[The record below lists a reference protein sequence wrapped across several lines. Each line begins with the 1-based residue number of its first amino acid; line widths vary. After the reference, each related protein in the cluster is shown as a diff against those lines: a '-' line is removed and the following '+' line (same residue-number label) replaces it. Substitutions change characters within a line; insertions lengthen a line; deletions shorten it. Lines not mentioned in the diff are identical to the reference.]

1 MSTSRRFPTVAALA
15 WALST
20 GTARAEPRHPTH
32 VACVGDSITAGAGAS
47 STNKG
52 YPSQLQGLL
61 GSGVQ
66 VKNFGN
72 SGSTLLTAPYG
83 DKPYT
88 QQVEYTSATS
98 FVTGAGA
105 SAVVSVVIIL
115 GANDSKPYN
124 WEPGGKPKN
133 DQQFLKDYRALV
145 DHFTALSPKPVVY
158 VGYPLATGNDPC
170 CDIRGDVI
178 ANEQLP
184 LIEQLA
190 VEKRLPIIDLNA
202 PTTGHPEYFGDGV
215 HPTDAGYLVL
225 ANLVKAGLAREPQVI
240 ISSPKPGA
248 TLEAGMVA
256 LSADAGDS
264 TVDWTSVE
272 FFEGDTSLGK
282 ATAKPFTVSWAA
294 PAGPHSITAKATD
307 TTLATGVS
315 PALAF
320 TVAAGGGGGV
330 AGGGGGGQGGAA
342 NGGMSPGGV
351 TSGSSSGGSPNGMTG
366 GGRATGGTP
375 GAGTAG
381 APIGSGGPGAMN
393 PSGAAGSASS
403 ATTTPAKADGSCG
416 CRLPGTRGGSG
427 LSLLGVAASAVLGV
441 RRRRSRR

>member
-1 MSTSRRFPTVAALA
+1 
-15 WALST
+15 
-20 GTARAEPRHPTH
+20 
-32 VACVGDSITAGAGAS
+32 VGDSITAGAGAS

-88 QQVEYTSATS
+88 QQVEYTGATN

-105 SAVVSVVIIL
+105 SAIVSVVIIL
-115 GANDSKPYN
+115 GANDSKPQN
-124 WEPGGKPKN
+124 WEPSGKPKN
-133 DQQFLKDYRALV
+133 DQQYLKDYRALV
-145 DHFTALSPKPVVY
+145 DHFTELTPKPVVY
-158 VGYPLATGNDPC
+158 VGYPLATGNSPC

-184 LIEQLA
+184 LIKQLA

-225 ANLVKAGLAREPQVI
+225 ANLVKTGLAREPQVA
-240 ISSPKPGA
+240 ISSPKAGA
-248 TLEAGMVA
+248 TLERGMVA
-256 LSADAGDS
+256 LSADPGDS
-264 TVDWTSVE
+264 TVDWASVE

-294 PAGPHSITAKATD
+294 PAGLHSITAKALD

-315 PALAF
+315 PPLTF
-320 TVAAGGGGGV
+320 TVAAGGSGGAATSGGGE
-330 AGGGGGGQGGAA
+330 QGGAA
-342 NGGMSPGGV
+342 NGGMSSGGS
-351 TSGSSSGGSPNGMTG
+351 TSGGMSSGGSTSGGSANGG
-366 GGRATGGTP
+366 SATG

-381 APIGSGGPGAMN
+381 APSSLAGAGAGR
-393 PSGAAGSASS
+393 PSGTGGSSS
-403 ATTTPAKADGSCG
+403 NALGTSAKADSDCG
-416 CRLPGTRGGSG
+416 CRVPGARVGGRSG
-427 LSLLGVAASAVLGV
+427 LSLLGVAALAGLSV

>member
-1 MSTSRRFPTVAALA
+1 MSPSPRFPAVISLA
-15 WALST
+15 FAVST
-20 GTARAEPRHPTH
+20 GAARAEPRHPTH

-47 STNKG
+47 STNKS

-61 GSGVQ
+61 GDGVQ

-88 QQVEYTSATS
+88 QQVEYTGATN
-98 FVTGAGA
+98 FVTAAGA

-115 GANDSKPYN
+115 GANDTKPYN
-124 WEPGGKPKN
+124 WEPSGKPKN
-133 DQQFLKDYRALV
+133 DQQYLKDYRALV
-145 DHFTALSPKPVVY
+145 DHFTALNPKPVVY
-158 VGYPLATGNDPC
+158 VGYPLATGNSPC

-184 LIEQLA
+184 LIKQLA

-225 ANLVKAGLAREPQVI
+225 ANLVKTLLAREPQVT
-240 ISSPKPGA
+240 ISSPKAGA
-248 TLEAGMVA
+248 TLEGGMVA
-256 LSADAGDS
+256 LSADAGES
-264 TVDWTSVE
+264 TVDWASVE

-294 PAGPHSITAKATD
+294 PAGLHSITAKATD

-315 PALAF
+315 PPLTF
-320 TVAAGGGGGV
+320 TVAAGGSGGAANSGGGE
-330 AGGGGGGQGGAA
+330 QGGAA
-342 NGGMSPGGV
+342 NGGISS
-351 TSGSSSGGSPNGMTG
+351 SGSMSGGISSGGS
-366 GGRATGGTP
+366 ATG

-381 APIGSGGPGAMN
+381 APSSLAGAGAVS
-393 PSGAAGSASS
+393 PTGTGGAASNAPG
-403 ATTTPAKADGSCG
+403 TPAKADSDCG
-416 CRLPGTRGGSG
+416 CRLPGARGGRRTW
-427 LSLLGVAASAVLGV
+427 LSLLGAAALAVLGV